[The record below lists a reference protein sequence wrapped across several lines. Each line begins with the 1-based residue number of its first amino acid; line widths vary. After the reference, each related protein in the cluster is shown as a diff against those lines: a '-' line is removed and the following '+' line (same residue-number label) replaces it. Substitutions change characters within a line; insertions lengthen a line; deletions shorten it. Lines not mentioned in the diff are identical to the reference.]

1 MNLAWRC
8 ISLFI
13 VVQARSEAVAFLL
26 LFFSEPHGEG
36 GERLPQSR
44 CSKFWGTQVLP
55 KTKWN
60 IYDLLCC
67 IPSPKLSH
75 TRAVFLIL
83 YINTSSVQ
91 NCKSFRLFK
100 VIGFATHLDIN
111 YVWMHREA
119 MFVEKSEWLTIWNK
133 GSISQES
140 KYLFNIVYCHFSYVC
155 SLHCRFGFHQ
165 PPFNSIDHLHLHC
178 LALPFI
184 PRLSKTDTLNQR
196 FNCHLKLFAPL
207 HMTVG
212 GK

>member
-26 LFFSEPHGEG
+26 LLFFSEPHGEG
-36 GERLPQSR
+36 GERLAQSR
-44 CSKFWGTQVLP
+44 CSEFWGTQVLP

-119 MFVEKSEWLTIWNK
+119 MYVEKSEWLTFGTREAYLKSQNTYSTLFTVISLTYVVCIVGL
-133 GSISQES
+133 GSISPH
-140 KYLFNIVYCHFSYVC
+140 LIV
-155 SLHCRFGFHQ
+155 L
-165 PPFNSIDHLHLHC
+165 IT
-178 LALPFI
+178 FI
-184 PRLSKTDTLNQR
+184 
-196 FNCHLKLFAPL
+196 FIAWHCHLSP
-207 HMTVG
+207 
-212 GK
+212 GKVRLILRSSEL